1 MNIQTFTYKPKPR
14 ISLIHFGFYTMCSSN
29 EKSKVGFSEMEID
42 EWNQELRMNNMSM
55 DEHTVG
61 VRILKIGEFG
71 KQNEARYRHDRERI
85 NAERER
91 TNQEKERSNLEREI
105 ANDDREWT
113 NNLRELVNDERELK
127 NKERERAIM
136 TMS

>member
-14 ISLIHFGFYTMCSSN
+14 ISQIHFGFYTMCSGN

-42 EWNQELRMNNMSM
+42 EWNLQLRMNNISM
-55 DEHTVG
+55 DEHNVG

-71 KQNEARYRHDRERI
+71 EQNEARYRHDRERI
-85 NAERER
+85 NEERER